1 MKLVKI
7 ALVFPIVAL
16 SAVAFSALPEPVGR
30 TEESAFRVACL
41 NVGHYEVFDPVVA
54 KEKYESEWKRFF
66 AENPAD
72 AFFLEEAGPGQ
83 GAPSLDVRIG
93 SGLKPVERGFLDV
106 TNSICGRS
114 TRCRTAIRLVYRI
127 GGKTL
132 AVYGM
137 HMVPEG
143 HISKVKDPKTGRT
156 PSQELR
162 QLQYEDLLR
171 DAARFDSAILTGDF
185 NAQEPWEYGI
195 FTKRGYTIANCSP
208 RYGTVATLRDI
219 PADNIIL
226 SPGMEFADFRI
237 PTRADYVLSTDHR
250 PLLATVRLRGLTAD

>member
-1 MKLVKI
+1 MRGF
-7 ALVFPIVAL
+7 ALVFAL
-16 SAVAFSALPEPVGR
+16 FASLGVRAEDV
-30 TEESAFRVACL
+30 TFRVSCL
-41 NVGHYEVFDPVVA
+41 NVGHYEVFDPAVA
-54 KEKYESEWKRFF
+54 KEKYETEWKRFF

-93 SGLKPVERGFLDV
+93 NGLKPVERGFLDV

-132 AVYGM
+132 AAYGM

-162 QLQYEDLLR
+162 QLQYEDILR

-195 FTKRGYTIANCSP
+195 FTKRGYTIANCSS

-219 PADNIIL
+219 PADNIVL
-226 SPGMEFADFRI
+226 SPGLEFVDFRI
-237 PTRADYVLSTDHR
+237 PTRTDYVLSTDHR
-250 PLLATVRLRGLTAD
+250 PLLATVCLRDLTAD

>member
-1 MKLVKI
+1 MAEGLE
-7 ALVFPIVAL
+7 LRIVVL
-16 SAVAFSALPEPVGR
+16 CAVAFPVFASLGVR
-30 TEESAFRVACL
+30 AEDVTFKVSCL
-41 NVGHYEVFDPVVA
+41 NVGHYEYFDRAVA
-54 KEKYESEWKRFF
+54 KEKYEAEWKRFF

-93 SGLKPVERGFLDV
+93 GGLKPVERGFLDV

-132 AVYGM
+132 ATYGM

-162 QLQYEDLLR
+162 QLQYEDILR

-195 FTKRGYTIANCSP
+195 FTRRGYTIANCSS

-219 PADNIIL
+219 PADNIVL
-226 SPGMEFADFRI
+226 SPGLEFVDFRI
-237 PTRADYVLSTDHR
+237 PTRTDYVLSTDHR
-250 PLLATVRLRGLTAD
+250 PILATVRLRGLTAN